1 MHRDEHVEPMD
12 GLPPDFPAARGRR
25 QGAREA
31 GREPAS
37 GALPRPASSP
47 APGDDALGRA
57 IDHLLSLQSARGDWE
72 GEMVWNT
79 MILSQLV
86 IVRAVCGRP
95 FDEKERRG
103 MIRHFEV
110 SQTADGA
117 WGMHP
122 ESGGFVFFTALG
134 YVALRLLGVGPD
146 EPIAQRA
153 RSWLHAQ
160 PGAVL
165 SIPTWGKYW
174 LSFIGLYE
182 YEGTNPCPPEMYAL
196 PSWLPIHPSKWYC
209 HTRNIYMA
217 LSWLYGSRFRADLGP
232 ITAALRDEL
241 YGAPYDSIDFAAHRH
256 DVAKSDLHVA
266 PSLGVRASAE
276 AMRMYERAP
285 SRPLRRRALEHC
297 FEQIVYEQRATR
309 YQGLSPVNGLLNT
322 LALHARDPGDPDV
335 ARSLAGV
342 TAWKWEDEAEGIRY
356 CGARSNTWD
365 TAFAMQALLGALARR
380 SLPAAERARCREAL
394 GRGYAFL
401 RGAQLTTELLGHH
414 TAHRDPALGG
424 FCFSDGVHR
433 WPVSDCTA
441 EALSA
446 ILGLHA
452 AGDLAP
458 PPPERIPGARIALA
472 ARFILSRQNDDGG
485 FGTYERR
492 RGGPLLEGIN
502 NTEMYGNCM
511 TERSYVECTASSVTA
526 LAHLREAPPAE
537 LTKRDRAQIDRAIDR
552 GVARIRGAQ
561 RPDGGYLGFWGVN
574 FTSAIWHV
582 VKALRAAG
590 ALSSDPTLARAA
602 AWLASHQRAD
612 GGWGEHY
619 SGCLEDRYV
628 EHPESQPVMTAWAV
642 LALVEVLGPHARAVE
657 RGLAWLSERQRA
669 DGSWAQGAVNG
680 VFFGSAM
687 LDYRYYKAYFPAWA
701 LALGTT

>member
-1 MHRDEHVEPMD
+1 MSLHQ
-12 GLPPDFPAARGRR
+12 A
-25 QGAREA
+25 
-31 GREPAS
+31 AS
-37 GALPRPASSP
+37 GASPRPAPNP
-47 APGDDALGRA
+47 APRGDSLGRS

-86 IVRAVCGRP
+86 IVRSICGRP
-95 FDEKERRG
+95 FDERERRG
-103 MIRHFEV
+103 ILRHFEV
-110 SQTADGA
+110 SQAADGA
-117 WGMHP
+117 FGMHP
-122 ESGGFVFFTALG
+122 ESGGFVFFTSLG
-134 YVALRLLGVGPD
+134 YVALRLLGTGPD
-146 EPIAQRA
+146 EPIARRA
-153 RSWLHAQ
+153 RSWLRAQ
-160 PGAVL
+160 PGGVL

-196 PSWLPIHPSKWYC
+196 PSWLPIHPSNWYC
-209 HTRNIYMA
+209 HTRNIYMGLA
-217 LSWLYGSRFRADLGP
+217 WLYGSRFRKDLGP
-232 ITAALRDEL
+232 ITAALREEL

-256 DVAKSDLHVA
+256 DVAKSDLYIA

-276 AMRMYERAP
+276 AMRLYERAP
-285 SRPLRRRALEHC
+285 LRALRRRALDHC
-297 FEQIVYEQRATR
+297 FEQIVFEQRASR
-309 YQGLSPVNGLLNT
+309 YQGLSPVNALLNT
-322 LALHARDPGDPDV
+322 LALHARDPESPDV
-335 ARSLAGV
+335 ERSLSGV
-342 TAWKWEDEAEGIRY
+342 AAWKWQDEAEGIRY

-365 TAFAMQALLGALARR
+365 TALAMQALLVGLSRGDAR
-380 SLPAAERARCREAL
+380 AAERARWERCREAL
-394 GRGYAFL
+394 LRGYAFL
-401 RGAQLTTELLGHH
+401 RGAQITEELAGYRE
-414 TAHRDPALGG
+414 AHRDPLLGG

-441 EALSA
+441 EALTA

-458 PPPERIPGARIALA
+458 EAKERIPGARLALA
-472 ARFILSRQNDDGG
+472 ARFILARQNADGG

-511 TERSYVECTASSVTA
+511 TERSYVECTASSVSA
-526 LAHLREAPPAE
+526 LAHLRKAPPAE
-537 LTKRDRAQIDRAIDR
+537 LTAEDRARIDRAIDR
-552 GVARIRGAQ
+552 GVQLLRRAQ

-574 FTSAIWHV
+574 FTYAIWHV

-590 ALSSDPTLARAA
+590 VTPSDPTLVGAA
-602 AWLASHQRAD
+602 QWLASHQRAD

-619 SGCLEDRYV
+619 SSCLVDRYV

-642 LALVEVLGPHARAVE
+642 LALIEVLGPRAGSVE
-657 RGLAWLSERQRA
+657 RGLGWLRDRQRA

-687 LDYRYYKAYFPAWA
+687 LDYRYYKAYFPTWA
-701 LALGTT
+701 LARATT